1 MRFLALRS
9 SSRDPGVRLLRIGVA
24 ALLFVHGVFRVVAGG
39 VAPFGEFLTG
49 QGIPLGFWV
58 AALLTAVEIVGAP
71 LLAAGM
77 FVRALVL
84 WFAVELLAGI
94 AMVHAR
100 EGWFVV
106 GGGRNGVEYSVALLL
121 ALLAVVVSD
130 WWWGKQDAPADDK
143 LGA

>member
-1 MRFLALRS
+1 MALLALRS
-9 SSRDPGVRLLRIGVA
+9 SSRDPGMRLLRIGVA
-24 ALLFVHGVFRVVAGG
+24 ALLFVHGVFRMVKGG
-39 VAPFGEFLTG
+39 VAPFGEYLAG

-77 FVRALVL
+77 FIRALAL
-84 WFAVELLAGI
+84 WFAVELIAGI
-94 AMVHAR
+94 VMVHAR

-121 ALLAVVVSD
+121 ALFAVVVSE
-130 WWWGKQDAPADDK
+130 WWWEKQALRPTP
-143 LGA
+143 

>member
-1 MRFLALRS
+1 MALLALRS
-9 SSRDPGVRLLRIGVA
+9 SSRDPAVRLLRIGVA
-24 ALLFVHGVFRVVAGG
+24 ALLFVHGVFRVVKGG

-49 QGIPLGFWV
+49 QGMPLGFWV
-58 AALLTAVEIVGAP
+58 AALLSAVEIVGAP

-84 WFAVELLAGI
+84 WFAVELIAGI
-94 AMVHAR
+94 VLVHAR

-121 ALLAVVVSD
+121 ALVTVVISE
-130 WWWGKQDAPADDK
+130 WWWEKRAATPSQ
-143 LGA
+143 

>member
-1 MRFLALRS
+1 MRVLALRS

-24 ALLFVHGVFRVVAGG
+24 ALLFVHGVFRIVAGG

-49 QGIPLGFWV
+49 QGVPLGFWV
-58 AALLTAVEIVGAP
+58 AALLTAVEVVGAP
-71 LLAAGM
+71 LLAAGV
-77 FVRALVL
+77 FLRPLAL
-84 WFAVELLAGI
+84 WFAVELVAGI

-121 ALLAVVVSD
+121 ALLAIVVSEQ
-130 WWWGKQDAPADDK
+130 WWEKRDA
-143 LGA
+143 